1 MYICICIALLPHRVL
16 WLLDV
21 TYNIITAQLLASG
34 HHSAWPSNSHCHS
47 LQFPHRLASW
57 QQMISSP
64 SFLSRVAAAHFLL
77 FTSPQSAAAAAAAN
91 ILYALHFNEFVLS
104 RTIYISEGKYVGNSE
119 AWDRNR
125 QVQWTYRP
133 HAAWIK
139 LLYIMLSIEAQFD
152 GSVNATRP
160 VFLMFCFTF
169 EAILRVP
176 VVLNNPY
183 IIFQC
188 LRFLHIFMR
197 NLSTKTSLWLQMP

>member
-1 MYICICIALLPHRVL
+1 MPLMYVYVYICICITLLSHYVL

-64 SFLSRVAAAHFLL
+64 SFLSRVAAAHFSP
-77 FTSPQSAAAAAAAN
+77 FTSQQSAAAAADN
-91 ILYALHFNEFVLS
+91 ILYILHFNEFVPS
-104 RTIYISEGKYVGNSE
+104 WTIYISEGKYVGDSE

-139 LLYIMLSIEAQFD
+139 LLYITLSIEAEFE
-152 GSVNATRP
+152 GPLNATQP
-160 VFLMFCFTF
+160 VFLMFCFTC
-169 EAILRVP
+169 ETILI
-176 VVLNNPY
+176 VL
-183 IIFQC
+183 
-188 LRFLHIFMR
+188 
-197 NLSTKTSLWLQMP
+197 K